1 VRVQLVRVR
10 EPLAAFADSGEL
22 PVTLLLD
29 RSTAAFEGEELVV
42 PDRDQPLPG
51 PSAGA
56 DLHALVEAD
65 VVDHIDAGERKVGVG
80 CVTVAPIARC
90 ADPHPIG
97 VDALNTPAEGAG
109 AREGAFRH
117 ECRLRAASDTVLP
130 SPDPLA
136 RLVSKAG
143 RRERR

>member
-1 VRVQLVRVR
+1 M
-10 EPLAAFADSGEL
+10 
-22 PVTLLLD
+22 
-29 RSTAAFEGEELVV
+29 
-42 PDRDQPLPG
+42 PDRGQPLPG
-51 PSAGA
+51 SSAGA

-65 VVDHIDAGERKVGVG
+65 VVDDIDAGEGKVGVG
-80 CVTVAPIARC
+80 CITVAPTASC

-117 ECRLRAASDTVLP
+117 ECRLRATSDTGVP
-130 SPDPLA
+130 SLDRLA
-136 RLVSKAG
+136 RLMSKAG